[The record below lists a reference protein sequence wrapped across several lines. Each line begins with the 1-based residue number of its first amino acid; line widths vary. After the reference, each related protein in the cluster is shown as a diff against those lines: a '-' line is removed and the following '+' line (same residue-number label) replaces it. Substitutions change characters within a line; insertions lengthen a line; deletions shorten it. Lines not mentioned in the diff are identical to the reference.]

1 MRTST
6 VVGIFDLENTSVS
19 RHTRK
24 YLAKVQKEGKVVNVS
39 LELPKSFVVCVEEG
53 KERVYI
59 SQIASSTL
67 LKRLGYLASLD
78 IRRKPPEG
86 DQGKN

>member
-59 SQIASSTL
+59 SQIAPSTL